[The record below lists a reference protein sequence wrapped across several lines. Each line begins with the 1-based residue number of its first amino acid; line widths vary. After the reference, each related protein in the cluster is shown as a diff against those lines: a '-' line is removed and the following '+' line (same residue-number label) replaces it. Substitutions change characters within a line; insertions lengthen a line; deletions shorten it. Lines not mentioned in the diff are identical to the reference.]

1 MKVTRMDQLVEF
13 EPLVLYFDHLSKEV
27 WAHAEKV
34 TVAELRIIIA
44 PIPPALFF
52 DKLGHLV
59 DRFNEMHEDFKEI
72 DLLKK
77 FTLDDNDNLI
87 YGELETDT
95 EKVINIM
102 KEEIGL

>member
-1 MKVTRMDQLVEF
+1 MKATRMDQLAEF
-13 EPLVLYFDHLSKEV
+13 EPLILYFDHLSKEV
-27 WAHAEKV
+27 WASAEKV
-34 TVAELRIIIA
+34 TVEELKIIIA

-52 DKLGHLV
+52 DKLDHMV
-59 DRFNEMHEDFKEI
+59 DRFNEMHKDFKEA

-87 YGELETDT
+87 YGELETPI
-95 EKVINIM
+95 ERVINIM